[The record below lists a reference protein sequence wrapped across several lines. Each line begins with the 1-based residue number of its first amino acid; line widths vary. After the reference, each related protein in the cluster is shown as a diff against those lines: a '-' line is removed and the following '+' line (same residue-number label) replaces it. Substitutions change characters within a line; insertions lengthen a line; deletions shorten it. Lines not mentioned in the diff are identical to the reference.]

1 MTLPKKEK
9 RKKPRTERRLKRS
22 LHSRIL
28 IASFL
33 LFGTMSTIITLNS
46 IQTIK
51 NTMLENIQV
60 SEQQTSE
67 MLNLAVAPYAV
78 SGDFGTL
85 QVFLDELLSAQNG
98 HSGLVYVVIGREDGR
113 ILLQSGLSEPNIP
126 PSDNKETYLSAVERG
141 IVHIRRPV
149 LLEDNS
155 VGFLQYGRSFRLMV
169 EAAEH
174 LNRETIFLVILGLA
188 TTSGVLLWMTLTIVR
203 RINVLANASLAIAR
217 GDYSQRVKERGSDE
231 ISLLATNFNH
241 MTDAIQQR
249 IEEITLLNSELESR
263 VETRTQELLT
273 LNTTLHET
281 IDELK
286 WAQENLIRSEKLAGL
301 GSLVAGVAHELNTPI
316 GNALTVATTLQDN
329 TRDINGEMK
338 TGLRRASLENFL
350 TDTDT
355 AGALIVRN
363 LQRAADLV
371 TSFKHVA
378 VDQTSENRRQ
388 FDLRATME
396 EIVATLSPI
405 LKKTPYRLE
414 LNIPPGILL
423 NSYPGALGQIL
434 TNLVNNAVFHAFTNR
449 DQGLISISA
458 SPLNDDRVR
467 LIFADDG
474 HGMSPAVLKRV
485 FDPFFTTRLGQGGSG
500 LGMNIVH
507 NLVCGL
513 LKGNISV
520 ESAPEQ
526 GSRFTIDLPLDAG

>member
-1 MTLPKKEK
+1 MNTCITEK
-9 RKKPRTERRLKRS
+9 RKKPRRERRAKRS
-22 LHSRIL
+22 LHARIL
-28 IASFL
+28 LVSFV
-33 LFGTMSTIITLNS
+33 LFGAMSTIITMNS
-46 IQTIK
+46 IRIIK

-67 MLNLAVAPYAV
+67 MLNLATSPYAV

-85 QVFLDELLSAQNG
+85 QVFLDELLNAQNG
-98 HSGLVYVVIGREDGR
+98 HSGLVYVVIAREDNTV
-113 ILLQSGLSEPNIP
+113 LLQSGLSDQNIP
-126 PSDNKETYLSAVERG
+126 PPDEEETYLGAIERG
-141 IVHIRRPV
+141 IVHIRRPI
-149 LLEDNS
+149 LLSDNT
-155 VGFLQYGRSFRLMV
+155 VGFLQYGRSFKLMV

-174 LNRETIFLVILGLA
+174 LNRETILLVILGLA
-188 TTSGVLLWMTLTIVR
+188 STSVVFLWMTLTIVR
-203 RINVLANASLAIAR
+203 RINTLANASLAIAR
-217 GDYSQRVKERGSDE
+217 GDYSERVKERGSDE
-231 ISLLATNFNH
+231 ISLLATNFNL

-263 VETRTQELLT
+263 VEARTQELLE

-301 GSLVAGVAHELNTPI
+301 GALVAGVAHELNTPI
-316 GNALTVATTLQDN
+316 GNALTVATTLQDHTDN
-329 TRDINGEMK
+329 INQELK
-338 TGLRRASLENFL
+338 TGLRRASLESFL
-350 TDTDT
+350 KETET

-388 FDLRATME
+388 FDLRSTMV

-405 LKKTPYRLE
+405 LKKTPFRLE
-414 LNIPPGILL
+414 LDIPPDITV

-434 TNLVNNAVFHAFTNR
+434 TNLVNNAVFHAFANR
-449 DQGLISISA
+449 DHGLISISA
-458 SPLNDDRVR
+458 ERLNQHSVR
-467 LIFADDG
+467 LNFSDDG
-474 HGMSPAVLKRV
+474 HGMSAPVLKRI

-507 NLVCGL
+507 NLVCSL
-513 LKGNISV
+513 LQGQISV
-520 ESAPEQ
+520 ESSPEQ
-526 GSRFTIDLPLDAG
+526 GTRFTIDLPLDAA